1 MPSGGEVM
9 GIGEKLADLLKIKNI
24 RPGTLAS
31 ETGIPKSTIYSIIK
45 RDTGKVSYSV
55 IETIADA
62 LGVPV
67 EYFIDTKK
75 ADKSS
80 AAALSADEI
89 RMIELWR
96 SADQTAREYAMM
108 ILSKSAE
115 EQEAKKRKDL
125 A

>member
-1 MPSGGEVM
+1 M
-9 GIGEKLADLLKIKNI
+9 GIGEKLADLLKSKNKK
-24 RPGTLAS
+24 PGTLAS

-62 LGVPV
+62 LDVPV
-67 EYFIDTKK
+67 EHFIDGKK
-75 ADKSS
+75 TEKDS

-89 RMIELWR
+89 RMIEVYR
-96 SADQTAREYAMM
+96 MADQTAREYAMM